1 MSSGTRKK
9 LASGDEEEKKSFS
22 GSLIPNLRVI
32 ILDFKINNNENVCG
46 GAISFVKEK
55 KTGIEPGEIPFF
67 LLSLSLFFLLKTKPF
82 HSLHMAIHY
91 FCVCTE
97 F

>member
-1 MSSGTRKK
+1 MKK
-9 LASGDEEEKKSFS
+9 KKKSFS

-55 KTGIEPGEIPFF
+55 KKNRNRTRGNSF
-67 LLSLSLFFLLKTKPF
+67 LSSLSFSFFSPENKTVSFLAYGNTLFLRV
-82 HSLHMAIHY
+82 Y
-91 FCVCTE
+91 
-97 F
+97 